1 MLYMAAPVAT
11 SAIKTNRTNVVGV
24 GLRLKSRIDREVLGL
39 TPEQAEEWQKTTE
52 REFNLWAKDK
62 RACDA
67 TGMNNF
73 YGLQQLALVSWLLSG
88 DCIGLIK
95 QYPVT
100 RLLPYSLRVHLIE
113 SDRIATPGG
122 YGSGGSVTYTT
133 GRNPENGNTI
143 YDGVEV
149 DGNGMVV
156 AYHIRSN
163 YPFEL
168 GAPTTTWA
176 RVLAYQEHT
185 GLPNVLHIIDT
196 ERPDQYRGVSYLA
209 QVIEPLLQIR
219 RYTESELMAAVV
231 ESFYTAFIKT
241 EAPTDENPFNQTDP
255 DVPGE
260 PKGPNEY
267 SMGPGQVNVMAPGES
282 VEFAN
287 PTHPNGSFDKFVAA
301 ISAQVGAA
309 LEVPADLLLKQ
320 FNSSYSA
327 SRAALL
333 EAWKAFKMRREW
345 LADDFCRPCYEVW
358 MSEAVARGRIYA
370 PGFFDNP
377 TIRAAYLG
385 SEWLGPSQGQ
395 LDPVKEIT
403 AEILACSEGFS
414 THEQSTIRLNGGQW
428 DANVEQLQRENEKL
442 GGNAPD
448 PHQNGSGSGGPQQP
462 QEGEEPAEG
471 EINPHNPE
479 NARRRGAE
487 ALRGL
492 IISEQI
498 KQSIQGGTAN
508 ESTT

>member
-1 MLYMAAPVAT
+1 MYLPDDVRPQNKGYGEAGASWRKRAVKGFNAPSGSSHEDIDFNNYTLRQRSRMLYMAAPVAT

-133 GRNPENGNTI
+133 GRNPDNGNTI

-149 DGNGMVV
+149 DSNGMVV

-219 RYTESELMAAVV
+219 RYTESGAYGCGGGVLLYRVHQ
-231 ESFYTAFIKT
+231 
-241 EAPTDENPFNQTDP
+241 DR
-255 DVPGE
+255 
-260 PKGPNEY
+260 
-267 SMGPGQVNVMAPGES
+267 
-282 VEFAN
+282 
-287 PTHPNGSFDKFVAA
+287 GSD
-301 ISAQVGAA
+301 
-309 LEVPADLLLKQ
+309 
-320 FNSSYSA
+320 
-327 SRAALL
+327 
-333 EAWKAFKMRREW
+333 RREPVQPDGSGR
-345 LADDFCRPCYEVW
+345 AGRTERPQRLQHG
-358 MSEAVARGRIYA
+358 A
-370 PGFFDNP
+370 
-377 TIRAAYLG
+377 
-385 SEWLGPSQGQ
+385 GPSQ
-395 LDPVKEIT
+395 
-403 AEILACSEGFS
+403 C
-414 THEQSTIRLNGGQW
+414 H
-428 DANVEQLQRENEKL
+428 
-442 GGNAPD
+442 
-448 PHQNGSGSGGPQQP
+448 GSGGKRGVCKPN
-462 QEGEEPAEG
+462 A
-471 EINPHNPE
+471 PE
-479 NARRRGAE
+479 R
-487 ALRGL
+487 
-492 IISEQI
+492 QF
-498 KQSIQGGTAN
+498 
-508 ESTT
+508 